1 MRFYDFEREIEIS
14 IEELEA
20 EFKELREARE
30 TEAICFEDYL
40 ENCMDYNN
48 GTLEV
53 IR

>member
-1 MRFYDFEREIEIS
+1 MRFWDFEREIEIS

-20 EFKELREARE
+20 EYRELRETHE
-30 TEAICFEDYL
+30 TEAISFQDYL

-53 IR
+53 VR